1 MLFICVLFEINYMQE
16 NLKSSSYMFPK
27 AAFNSKT
34 RHDFLDPAFIQAIKK
49 SSFNILQQAVC
60 YGRVLLQQLC
70 SEHRRSHNLSSI
82 IGGI

>member
-1 MLFICVLFEINYMQE
+1 MQE
-16 NLKSSSYMFPK
+16 NLNLYKRSYCMFPK

-34 RHDFLDPAFIQAIKK
+34 QHDFLDPTFIQAIKN

-70 SEHRRSHNLSSI
+70 SEHRMSHNLSSI